1 MSDLTCFAMKSR
13 FDKLEM
19 TTEINSLL
27 TTATPS
33 AVDGD
38 GGNAPPPPLEGWL
51 FNVFYSASTQ
61 SSSSN
66 SNLFWIII
74 RVFSCRPHIYTSYK
88 LSYYTLYK
96 SQYQPV
102 IVNLK
107 ILLDKSDYGE
117 GITEILNSHW
127 SVISLPP
134 TNIVLEKPSH
144 QFPWTCLWLNFRPK
158 HFLKLS
164 LNKVEIF

>member
-1 MSDLTCFAMKSR
+1 MKSR

-19 TTEINSLL
+19 TTEVNSLL

-38 GGNAPPPPLEGWL
+38 GGNAPPPPWRVDSL
-51 FNVFYSASTQ
+51 ACSTQ
-61 SSSSN
+61 LPRNLEVLILTYSE
-66 SNLFWIII
+66 LFWEVSLADLIFILLTNFI
-74 RVFSCRPHIYTSYK
+74 V
-88 LSYYTLYK
+88 YYTTIYK

-144 QFPWTCLWLNFRPK
+144 QFLICKYFQVFKTKNYI
-158 HFLKLS
+158 KLTGS
-164 LNKVEIF
+164 RKVPPGS

>member
-1 MSDLTCFAMKSR
+1 M
-13 FDKLEM
+13 
-19 TTEINSLL
+19 
-27 TTATPS
+27 
-33 AVDGD
+33 
-38 GGNAPPPPLEGWL
+38 
-51 FNVFYSASTQ
+51 
-61 SSSSN
+61 
-66 SNLFWIII
+66 

-88 LSYYTLYK
+88 LSYYTTIYK

-144 QFPWTCLWLNFRPK
+144 QFP
-158 HFLKLS
+158 
-164 LNKVEIF
+164 